1 MLLALLLFLGGRVVV
16 LILDLAG
23 SVDLTDLFGGVEGA
37 PWVSTRLL
45 LCTHVVARGVC
56 NDFTVLLVNLHR
68 VPRRHHVACSVLAVA
83 GGRGCRDTG
92 DDAPRPRRMLLIVLM
107 HVAVAISCCALGGD
121 CAVLMV
127 VLEESELLVRAAQL
141 LELRLARAV
150 VNGRDLLL
158 ALLELLVVMDGM
170 RRAHI
175 NVVHHLLLLLKLTR
189 DDATV
194 LVLVRG
200 ELLLLEIR
208 CRYDGRTWMVISA
221 RVRLLRRQLHQV
233 APVRRL
239 LIRGY
244 CIVLVGADR
253 IVVVG
258 LLHLRGGRFE
268 HLLLLFGHKT

>member
-1 MLLALLLFLGGRVVV
+1 MVLVLNLAW
-16 LILDLAG
+16 

-56 NDFTVLLVNLHR
+56 NDFTVLLVHLHR
-68 VPRRHHVACSVLAVA
+68 VPRRHHVACSMLAVA

-92 DDAPRPRRMLLIVLM
+92 DDAPRPRRILLIVLM
-107 HVAVAISCCALGGD
+107 HVAVAISCCTLGGD
-121 CAVLMV
+121 YAVLMV

-150 VNGRDLLL
+150 VNGCDLLL
-158 ALLELLVVMDGM
+158 ALLELLVVMDGI

-208 CRYDGRTWMVISA
+208 RRYDGRTWMVISA

-258 LLHLRGGRFE
+258 LLHLGGGRFE

>member
-1 MLLALLLFLGGRVVV
+1 
-16 LILDLAG
+16 
-23 SVDLTDLFGGVEGA
+23 
-37 PWVSTRLL
+37 
-45 LCTHVVARGVC
+45 
-56 NDFTVLLVNLHR
+56 
-68 VPRRHHVACSVLAVA
+68 
-83 GGRGCRDTG
+83 
-92 DDAPRPRRMLLIVLM
+92 MLLIVLM